1 MKLKPIHIALIVGFL
16 FFESNV
22 LFGQES
28 PVYPPDNME
37 SEKVQQYSNSDL
49 KNLSSTQNSSLLD
62 SAYVSR
68 QNESLKEAEKNSAKQ
83 SEEDVISFNFLYYII
98 QKFKMSDIVDK

>member
-1 MKLKPIHIALIVGFL
+1 
-16 FFESNV
+16 
-22 LFGQES
+22 
-28 PVYPPDNME
+28 ME

-49 KNLSSTQNSSLLD
+49 KNLSSAQNSTLAD
-62 SAYVSR
+62 SAYVTR
-68 QNESLKEAEKNSAKQ
+68 QNESIKEAEKNSAKQ